1 MQEDNHVYLC
11 NMLFLNHHLNKMV
24 NKPLDKIDF
33 VASPWLQSSIIAT
46 FYNKV
51 PYYFIKKNIKTSYVI
66 FSQLVLRFLNQL
78 GPKTE
83 LRPNRQTLKP
93 QSARIY

>member
-66 FSQLVLRFLNQL
+66 FPISTSF
-78 GPKTE
+78 
-83 LRPNRQTLKP
+83 P
-93 QSARIY
+93 QSTRPQNRTPPQPSNP